1 MRYFNLTHLFNAAR
15 YSLQGLGHVTRH
27 EQAFRHEV
35 VVLFVQIIILALT
48 RPGLGI
54 SLLVIGAWVGVM
66 IVELLN
72 SSLEC
77 ALDLITLERNPLVGR
92 AKDMASAAVF
102 LAVVLNV
109 LLWAWLIFFLY

>member
-1 MRYFNLTHLFNAAR
+1 MRLLNPHHLINAAR
-15 YSLQGLGHVTRH
+15 YSLQGLGHVFRH

-35 VVLFVQIIILALT
+35 AVLIVLGIILGIT
-48 RPGLGI
+48 RPGWGTG
-54 SLLVIGAWVGVM
+54 LLVIGAWVAVM

-72 SSLEC
+72 SGLEC
-77 ALDLITLERNPLVGR
+77 ALDLITREHNPLVGR

-109 LLWAWLIFFLY
+109 LLWACLLFA

>member
-1 MRYFNLTHLFNAAR
+1 MRYLNLGHLFNAAR
-15 YSLQGLGHVTRH
+15 YSLQGLGHVVRH

-35 VVLFVQIIILALT
+35 LVLIALIIILTLL
-48 RPGLGI
+48 RPGTGV
-54 SLLVIGAWVGVM
+54 SLLVVSAWMGVM

-77 ALDLITLERNPLVGR
+77 SLDLITSERNPMVGR

-109 LLWAWLIFFLY
+109 LLWAWLIFF